1 MIARSFDAERV
12 NRLVNDAAIRP
23 YVGGKIDQRLDL
35 SQAVSD
41 QNNWFL
47 LGEHGGFAYVLTGLR
62 EYEVHT
68 FVLPYG
74 RGKWAMQAAAAGL
87 ATIAP
92 MADRIWTR
100 IAPHASNVRAFAV
113 RNQFKQVG
121 TEACDLGKGPET
133 FDIFEWRPLCPSQQ
147 SSVVQS

>member
-1 MIARSFDAERV
+1 MITRSFEAERI

-23 YVGGKIDQRLDL
+23 FVGGVIEQRLDL
-35 SQAVSD
+35 SQAVAD
-41 QNNWFL
+41 EGNWFL
-47 LGEHGGFAYVLTGLR
+47 LGDHGGFAYILTAPR
-62 EYEVHT
+62 VYEVHT
-68 FVLPYG
+68 FVLTSG
-74 RGKWAMQAAAAGL
+74 RGKWAMHAAAEGL
-87 ATIAP
+87 AIISP